1 MPLSSM
7 DMATVTI
14 PLLILLILLNIP
26 HTCGVSQCLTCT
38 SVNLRNKA
46 CEEGDVSTRWAPR
59 LTCT

>member
-14 PLLILLILLNIP
+14 PLLILLIIA

>member
-14 PLLILLILLNIP
+14 PLLILLNIP

-46 CEEGDVSTRWAPR
+46 CEEGDVSTR
-59 LTCT
+59 

>member
-14 PLLILLILLNIP
+14 PLLILLNIP
-26 HTCGVSQCLTCT
+26 HTSGVSQCLTCT

-46 CEEGDVSTRWAPR
+46 CEEGDLSTRWVPR
-59 LTCT
+59 VTCT

>member
-1 MPLSSM
+1 MPVSSM
-7 DMATVTI
+7 AMATVTI
-14 PLLILLILLNIP
+14 PLLILLNIP

-46 CEEGDVSTRWAPR
+46 CEEGDVSTRWDPR